1 MMNIDRLKMVVKFFE
16 NSSSLCERE
25 AGRDLGKI
33 FQKIMV
39 VAVVFTSI
47 LWNSGPSHA
56 VTLLTPQEAML
67 GEMPENDGPA
77 AASLDERRFVVPE
90 SAVNGPDI
98 QVISPEPERVYP
110 SPLKVLVKFVPREGT
125 QVDLSGLKVECL
137 KIIAINITDRIRA
150 YITNQGIDV
159 DKAEL
164 PSGAHKIRVTLRD
177 TGGGVT
183 SKVFTV
189 KVQ

>member
-1 MMNIDRLKMVVKFFE
+1 MMKHIGKVLMG
-16 NSSSLCERE
+16 LPCL
-25 AGRDLGKI
+25 GR
-33 FQKIMV
+33 
-39 VAVVFTSI
+39 AVVRAAFFAAVIFSST

-56 VTLLTPQEAML
+56 VMLLTPQEAIL
-67 GEMPENDGPA
+67 GEMPAGESSREPLA
-77 AASLDERRFVVPE
+77 EQRFIVPE
-90 SAVNGPDI
+90 SAVTGPEI
-98 QVISPEPERVYP
+98 QILSPEPEKVYP

-125 QVDLSGLKVECL
+125 QVDLSALKVECL

-177 TGGGVT
+177 TGGGVS